1 MRDIEKR
8 VDESIGRT
16 RRTMRA
22 VALAGLGNPSDI
34 LEKEINKNRTA
45 IRSEPVSF
53 GKKCDKKNTVRY
65 FGSCRRI
72 SRIQTQLLQS
82 ATVKKKREKNPIKN
96 QNWPSILLL
105 YSKHYGD

>member
-34 LEKEINKNRTA
+34 LEKIKNKNRTA

-53 GKKCDKKNTVRY
+53 GKNARKKRTTKKNKKNV
-65 FGSCRRI
+65 
-72 SRIQTQLLQS
+72 TQF
-82 ATVKKKREKNPIKN
+82 ATLEVV
-96 QNWPSILLL
+96 
-105 YSKHYGD
+105 G